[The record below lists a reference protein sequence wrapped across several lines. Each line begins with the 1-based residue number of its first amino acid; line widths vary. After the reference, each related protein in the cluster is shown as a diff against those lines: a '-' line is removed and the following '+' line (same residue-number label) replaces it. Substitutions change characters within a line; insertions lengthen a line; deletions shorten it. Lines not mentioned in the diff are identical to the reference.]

1 MITKAHINDLEEIYQ
16 MGEKIHNNYR
26 QTNNLKDLLE
36 TNYFNILIYKED
48 GIIKGFLSYSVTEE
62 VIDIY
67 DIYVKEKYRNNKIAS
82 LLLDYMITNSKVS
95 QKIMLEV
102 ETSNIK
108 AINLY
113 KKFNFNIINTRK
125 NYYQNNDAYI
135 MERVNKSE

>member
-1 MITKAHINDLEEIYQ
+1 MITKAHINDLEEIYL
-16 MGEKIHNNYR
+16 MGEKLHDNYR
-26 QTNNLKDLLE
+26 QTNNLKDLIE

-82 LLLDYMITNSKVS
+82 LLLDYMITNSRVN
-95 QKIMLEV
+95 QRVMLEV